1 MPNESHII
9 IPLSE
14 HIRRQGLWDEYD
26 KSHQVVRRPSRQDR
40 RMKGRVWPIKNEA
53 VWNKEKKGYQ
63 ALTPLQI
70 ACAALWKARDRGID
84 VIRVKTPVDPDQLG
98 SKVASEMDFSV
109 QWLAKTMQEDPAFFP
124 DVVNGKITMEDEA
137 VNTMPKTWQFT
148 PDGSIFAPTT

>member
-1 MPNESHII
+1 
-9 IPLSE
+9 
-14 HIRRQGLWDEYD
+14 
-26 KSHQVVRRPSRQDR
+26 
-40 RMKGRVWPIKNEA
+40 MKGRVWPIKNEA